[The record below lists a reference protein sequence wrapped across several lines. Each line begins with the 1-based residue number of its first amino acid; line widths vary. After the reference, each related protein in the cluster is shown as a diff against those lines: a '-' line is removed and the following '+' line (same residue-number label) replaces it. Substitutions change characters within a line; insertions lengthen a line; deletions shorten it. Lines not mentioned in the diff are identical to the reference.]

1 MGQFNG
7 FARYGAYRIGHE
19 VLALTRS
26 DQEISG
32 SKPSTQKHS
41 ERGYIWRA
49 RYENFFEYFSAYEET
64 DFSPFQARLLA
75 GRGISPDDAQAYL
88 SPKIKNHMPD
98 PSTLADMDKA
108 VSAIWTAIDAEK
120 HIAIFADYDV
130 DGASSAAQLIRWG
143 RAIGSEF
150 SLYVP
155 DRVKEGYGPSIAA
168 FESLK
173 KDGVDTI
180 ITVDCG
186 AAAEAPLKAAQGLG
200 LDIIVVDHHQMGA
213 ELPPCLALVNP
224 NRPDDTS
231 GLGDLAAAG
240 VVFMLLVALNREGRR
255 RDIKGLPDLTRFL
268 PLTMLGTICDV
279 VPLKGLNRAITRQGL
294 GLLPQ
299 TEFVGLPALSDVS
312 NRSAPFK
319 ASDMGFGL
327 GPRINAGGR
336 IGQADMGAKLL
347 TTDDYETARVLADTL
362 NRVNSDRQVMQ
373 KHMLEEALAQASQ
386 VPVDSPLI
394 ISAMEG
400 WHPGIIGIVAGRLKD
415 RFDRPAIVIGFD
427 HNDIGKGSGRSIDG
441 VDLGSAIR
449 AAREAGLLASGGGH
463 AMAAGLTVHREHFA
477 NFCGFIEDRLCD
489 DVRRAREAQN
499 MLHDGTLSVEAISL
513 KTLDLL
519 NHYEPFGRSNPSPV
533 FIIEDVNLTY
543 ASRIKGAHVRCSFQD
558 RYGGKFGGIC
568 FSADEKG
575 LEDILLSPQAPR
587 MDIACQIK
595 RNEWQGRVSVDV
607 HVQDIRRRIKD

>member
-1 MGQFNG
+1 M
-7 FARYGAYRIGHE
+7 
-19 VLALTRS
+19 TRS
-26 DQEISG
+26 DQDVS
-32 SKPSTQKHS
+32 SADASTHIRS
-41 ERGYIWRA
+41 ERGYIWRE
-49 RYENFFEYFSAYEET
+49 RHEKFPDYLSAYDAT
-64 DFSPFQARLLA
+64 DFSPFEARLLA
-75 GRGISPDDAQAYL
+75 GRGIGPDDAAAYL

-108 VSAIWTAIDAEK
+108 VSAIWAAIDADK

-150 SLYVP
+150 GLYVP

-173 KDGVDTI
+173 SDGVDTI

-186 AAAEAPLKAAQGLG
+186 AAAEGPLKAAQGLG

-213 ELPPCLALVNP
+213 DLPPCLALVNP
-224 NRPDDTS
+224 NRPDDKS

-255 RDIKGLPDLTRFL
+255 RNKDGLPDLTRFL

-299 TEFVGLPALSDVS
+299 TEYVGLPALSDVS
-312 NRSAPFK
+312 DRSAPFK

-336 IGQADMGAKLL
+336 IGEADMGAKLL
-347 TTDDYETARVLADTL
+347 TTDENDIALELADRL
-362 NRVNSDRQVMQ
+362 NSVNAERQVMQ

-386 VPVDSPLI
+386 VPDDSPLI

-441 VDLGSAIR
+441 VDLGHAIM

-477 NFCGFIEDRLCD
+477 NFCGFMEDRLRD
-489 DVRRAREAQN
+489 DVKRASERQSL
-499 MLHDGTLSVEAISL
+499 LHDGALSVSAINL

-519 NHYEPFGRSNPSPV
+519 GRYEPFGRSNPSPV
-533 FIIEDVNLTY
+533 FIIEDVSLSY
-543 ASRIKGAHVRCSFQD
+543 AKRIKGAHVRCSFQD
-558 RYGGKFGGIC
+558 RFGGSFGGIC

-575 LEDILLSPQAPR
+575 LEDILLSPRPPR
-587 MDIACQIK
+587 VDVACQIK

-607 HVQDIRRRIKD
+607 HVQDIRRCIKA